1 MGVPA
6 VLPAAPAIT
15 PHGYIYIL
23 QKTLE
28 DAKTFEKEFHD
39 LYQSCVAENLI
50 CKKLWQREK
59 DGTKLIYA
67 QRQAEASFNYSD
79 TNEYKSYLTSKK
91 KLDNWN
97 RDYKEELLKCPPVK
111 EKMTQYLTSIIDIK
125 TQLES
130 IMYKIEL
137 EKNKTAITE
146 FEKAKTDVQD
156 KFTEASKSSNTT
168 GETFEQFKVVKSS
181 ETYTVYIELFTSD
194 KVKFKKFEERADADM
209 TQMKTDVAKCELD
222 KKT

>member
-1 MGVPA
+1 
-6 VLPAAPAIT
+6 
-15 PHGYIYIL
+15 
-23 QKTLE
+23 
-28 DAKTFEKEFHD
+28 
-39 LYQSCVAENLI
+39 
-50 CKKLWQREK
+50 
-59 DGTKLIYA
+59 
-67 QRQAEASFNYSD
+67 
-79 TNEYKSYLTSKK
+79 
-91 KLDNWN
+91 
-97 RDYKEELLKCPPVK
+97 
-111 EKMTQYLTSIIDIK
+111 MTQYLTSIIDIK